1 MRHAFLLT
9 LALALALPAAAGA
22 NFGRYQRGNAVYKEK
37 LAECAM
43 WWYRLGDIT
52 KSTGRRVNGGDL
64 ALELGRLD
72 ERQIRQ
78 WLSDPLSVGP
88 KVNCRPGTF
97 TTERQVQDLIHYLQ
111 RRATNP
117 VVVPVITHEPMKRT
131 SIRLLRTQAVLRE
144 RLKVREEIRLMNKGA
159 APVVRPAP
167 TPLNRPVAPT
177 LDTRGPAEGS
187 R

>member
-1 MRHAFLLT
+1 MRHAPFLLFALT
-9 LALALALPAAAGA
+9 LVLPGIATA
-22 NFGRYQRGNAVYKEK
+22 NNGRYQRGDAVYKEK

-52 KSTGRRVNGGDL
+52 KSSGKRVNSGDL

-72 ERQIRQ
+72 ELQIRQ
-78 WLSDPLSVGP
+78 WLADPMSVGP
-88 KVNCRPGTF
+88 RVNCRPGTF
-97 TTERQVQDLIHYLQ
+97 TTERQVQDLIHYLK

-117 VVVPVITHEPMKRT
+117 VVIPVITHEPMKRT

-144 RLKVREEIRLMNKGA
+144 RLRAREEIRRMNRGA
-159 APVVRPAP
+159 SPGRITAPSP
-167 TPLNRPVAPT
+167 
-177 LDTRGPAEGS
+177 DTRGPVEGT